1 VRVQPRARE
10 DEIAGE
16 RDGRLLIR
24 VTASPVDG
32 RANAAVRKLLARALG
47 VAPGS
52 VRIVRGETSRD
63 KLIEVAGLDAAAL
76 RRALERAV

>member
-1 VRVQPRARE
+1 VRVRPRARE

-32 RANAAVRKLLARALG
+32 KANAAVRKLLARALG
-47 VAPGS
+47 VAPGN